1 VKGLRIR
8 NMKMGAI
15 IVAFLALQALNY
27 SKPWPQKFDAPKA
40 KWTELKTLSGYN
52 YETNSYLIITDQRIR
67 HNKVTEIAILAESVQ
82 RALVLFPL
90 QLIYEGRPGNKK
102 KHVVRIFEKKS
113 EYIKSGA
120 PKGTIGYF
128 DGRSKEVKVSLEH
141 LIATRNK
148 VSNLQPRQR
157 YQLLVHELIHQAMGD
172 QFHALPTW
180 LTEGIAEYFS
190 ALQYAPGRYRFS
202 NCSKQIIEHL
212 NVTWLNGAQPTV
224 VIPSIQILTIM
235 SAHTWAKDTRINEDN
250 AYAKYAGA
258 LFLTHYQM
266 ELASRKLGGLRKFL
280 ENSAVNIHEHKT
292 KSVRFIPADQAML
305 WKDKSFN
312 KIESQICEYW
322 KKRGLDLRFTGK
334 FQTIEPINK

>member
-1 VKGLRIR
+1 VKELCIR
-8 NMKMGAI
+8 NIKMGAI
-15 IVAFLALQALNY
+15 IIALLALQSLSH

-40 KWTELKTLSGYN
+40 KWTEIKTLNGYK
-52 YETNSYLIITDQRIR
+52 YETNSYLIIAGQRIR
-67 HNKVTEIAILAESVQ
+67 QNEVTEIATLAESVQ

-90 QLIYEGRPGNKK
+90 QLIYEGQPGNKK
-102 KHVVRIFEKKS
+102 KHVVRIFENKS

-128 DGRSKEVKVSLEH
+128 DGNSQEVKVSFDH
-141 LIATRNK
+141 LVITRNK
-148 VSNLQPRQR
+148 DSNLQPRQR

-190 ALQYAPGRYRFS
+190 ALQYAPGRYRFI

-212 NVTWLNGAQPTV
+212 NVTWLRKDQPTI
-224 VIPSIQILTIM
+224 VIPSLKNLTIM
-235 SAHTWAKDTRINEDN
+235 SAHTWAKDTRINEKN

-266 ELASRKLGGLRKFL
+266 ELASLKLGGLKTFL
-280 ENSAVNIHEHKT
+280 DNSAKNIHEHKT
-292 KSVRFIPADQAML
+292 KSVRFIPADQGTL
-305 WKDKSFN
+305 WKDKGLN
-312 KIESQICEYW
+312 NIETQICEYW
-322 KKRGLDLRFTGK
+322 KKKGLNISFSGK
-334 FQTIEPINK
+334 IETTEPINK

>member
-1 VKGLRIR
+1 MKGLCIR
-8 NMKMGAI
+8 NIKMEAI
-15 IVAFLALQALNY
+15 IVAFLVLQSLNY

-40 KWTELKTLSGYN
+40 KWTELRTLNGYN
-52 YETNSYLIITDQRIR
+52 YETNSYLIIADQRIR
-67 HNKVTEIAILAESVQ
+67 QNKVAEIATLAESVQ

-90 QLIYEGRPGNKK
+90 QLIYEGQPGNKI
-102 KHVVRIFEKKS
+102 KHVVRIFKNKS

-128 DGRSKEVKVSLEH
+128 DGHSKEVKVRLDH
-141 LIATRNK
+141 LIVTRNK
-148 VSNLQPRQR
+148 GSNLQPRQR

-190 ALQYAPGRYRFS
+190 ALQYAPGRYRFI
-202 NCSKQIIEHL
+202 NYSKQIIEHL
-212 NVTWLNGAQPTV
+212 NATWLHKDQPTV
-224 VIPSIQILTIM
+224 VIPSIQNLTMM
-235 SAHTWAKDTRINEDN
+235 SAHTWAKDTRINEKN

-266 ELASRKLGGLRKFL
+266 ELASRELGGLRNFL
-280 ENSAVNIHEHKT
+280 ENSADNIHKHKT
-292 KSVRFIPADQAML
+292 KSVRFIPTDQAML
-305 WKDKSFN
+305 WKDKSLN

-334 FQTIEPINK
+334 IQTIEPISK